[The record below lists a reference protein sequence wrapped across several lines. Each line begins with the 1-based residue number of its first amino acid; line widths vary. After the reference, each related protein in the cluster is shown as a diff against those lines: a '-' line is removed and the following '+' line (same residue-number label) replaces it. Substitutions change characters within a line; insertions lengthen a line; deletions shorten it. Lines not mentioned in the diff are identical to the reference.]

1 MSYEAMASV
10 GHQTAAQL
18 LHNRSV
24 VVIGDSI
31 QRSAYKDLVLLLQR
45 DGYLSDSQL
54 RRKGELTFES
64 DSLVEGGC
72 LDQMHNGTNYREVRE
87 FRSTHHRVRFYF
99 VTRVFSRYMSSV
111 LEDLRADAPDV
122 VLVNS
127 CIWDISRYKAAWEE
141 DYAEDLHLFLGQL
154 KEAVPRETLVVWN
167 LTMPLGRRVLGGF
180 LTPEVASRAGTLRYD
195 VVEANFIGGALADA
209 YGADVLDMHFH
220 FRLSLQQRTK
230 DGVHWNAL
238 AHRRMTCLILGHAA
252 EAWGVQLPPALP
264 RTRTAFAIAG
274 SMRCGL
280 APPRPATLRGPPSP
294 PAPRKAPATTPAPKF
309 QPYPSEQNQPPGAR
323 SPYIM
328 KKQRTRWRQRAPYSY
343 SQRPF
348 LDAPYRQGPR
358 KAPQYNQWSQH
369 IEAAYNQRLRE
380 DAPYS
385 QPLQHIFFPFP

>member
-1 MSYEAMASV
+1 MHPGSKACSILSPIVETVKSEMVGQELGGESTLSEKDAASV
-10 GHQTAAQL
+10 QELAYAWDLPSITETNRRWIFEKL
-18 LHNRSV
+18 LIH
-24 VVIGDSI
+24 
-31 QRSAYKDLVLLLQR
+31 A
-45 DGYLSDSQL
+45 
-54 RRKGELTFES
+54 GELTFES

-72 LDQMHNGTNYREVRE
+72 LDQMHNGTNYREVWE

-127 CIWDISRYKAAWEE
+127 CIWDISRYKATWEE
-141 DYAEDLHLFLGQL
+141 DYTEDLHLFLGQL

-195 VVEANFIGGALADA
+195 VVEANFLGGVLADA

-264 RTRTAFAIAG
+264 RTRTAF
-274 SMRCGL
+274 
-280 APPRPATLRGPPSP
+280 
-294 PAPRKAPATTPAPKF
+294 
-309 QPYPSEQNQPPGAR
+309 
-323 SPYIM
+323 
-328 KKQRTRWRQRAPYSY
+328 
-343 SQRPF
+343 
-348 LDAPYRQGPR
+348 
-358 KAPQYNQWSQH
+358 
-369 IEAAYNQRLRE
+369 
-380 DAPYS
+380 
-385 QPLQHIFFPFP
+385 